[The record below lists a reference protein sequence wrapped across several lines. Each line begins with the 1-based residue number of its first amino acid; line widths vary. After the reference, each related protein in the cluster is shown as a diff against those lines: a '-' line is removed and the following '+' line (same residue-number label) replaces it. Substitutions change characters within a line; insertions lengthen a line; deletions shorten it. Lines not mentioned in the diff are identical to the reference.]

1 MLQES
6 IEVRRGT
13 WRMTITLVD
22 PAVKRPP
29 LFLVKPSTADPGYD
43 SQTTRVVQRPLL
55 LMSKTTQQP
64 LVIIHS
70 QHEQFV

>member
-13 WRMTITLVD
+13 WRMIIILVD

-29 LFLVKPSTADPGYD
+29 LFLVKPLVKPSTADPGYD

-55 LMSKTTQQP
+55 FMQP
-64 LVIIHS
+64 PVMIHS
-70 QHEQFV
+70 QHP